1 LALAR
6 APLTQALDAL
16 HGALGGL
23 RRRAAAVLTVLSPRD
38 RARAESLVRASGL
51 FVAVAATLFAAS
63 MLAIKSAWL
72 AGGIMVLWPGD
83 ALILAMMLAPGV
95 RRPWLIYAAG
105 LTGVLAAF
113 CYEDRQMVLGFSR
126 VGMMACAMP
135 LVYLLARRAIGARRI
150 AEAPVLLRFLAVCAL
165 VSAPTAYLRTLL
177 VQVVWHFPTTIPLTI
192 STIGGTLA
200 GYGVITPLILMLARR
215 EKRKALTWRQ
225 RTVHWGLLAA
235 YVLGATVALVET
247 DIPILFAAPL
257 ALVVLAHLLEFAEVA
272 LLILAT
278 CLIAVVSSLYGLGPL
293 AHIPGDM
300 KAKISMVQGFMI
312 VITAATLPMSAIM
325 RDKGLLK
332 LALEDALAQ
341 AKAGS
346 EAKSTFL
353 ATISHEIRTP
363 LNGVLGMAQAILMDE
378 LSPAQRKRV
387 QVVRGSGETLL
398 SLLNDILDLSKIEA
412 GKLTLES
419 IEFDLQKL
427 VDSVVRHAEAG
438 ATNRGL
444 TLTGEAGAAAGVY
457 LGDPNR
463 IRQILNNLV
472 SNAIKFTETGG
483 VSVTATYDAEHGVD
497 IAVRDT
503 GIGIPADKIGALF
516 EKFRQVDASTTR
528 RFGGTG
534 LGLSICRELSE
545 AMGGDVTIDSVEG
558 EGTTFTAHLPLER
571 LRDADVP
578 EAVSNEPAARPSFAL
593 RVLAADDNDTNQLVI
608 RTLLNAAGVEPTVV
622 SNGLEA
628 FETWRDGEWDLILM
642 DVQMPVMDG
651 PTAVGHIRALEA
663 KEGRPRALIYALTA
677 NAMDHQVQSY
687 LDAGMDGHIAKPV
700 QVGLLF
706 GLLAQVQEG
715 IDRSNAESQAA

>member
-1 LALAR
+1 MVP
-6 APLTQALDAL
+6 APTPQSQALDAL
-16 HGALGGL
+16 HRVLDGL
-23 RRRAAAVLTVLSPRD
+23 RRRAAAVLTVLPPAH
-38 RARAESLVRASGL
+38 RARAESLIRSSGL
-51 FVAVAATLFAAS
+51 FGLVAAMLFAAS
-63 MLAIKSAWL
+63 MLAIKSTWM
-72 AGGIMVLWPGD
+72 AGGIMVLWPAD

-105 LTGVLAAF
+105 LAGVLAAF
-113 CYEDRQMVLGFSR
+113 CYEDRLMVMAFSR
-126 VGMMACAMP
+126 VGLMACAMP
-135 LVYLLARRAIGARRI
+135 LVYLLTRRTIGARRI
-150 AEAPVLLRFLAVCAL
+150 AEAPVLLRFLVVCAL
-165 VSAPTAYLRTLL
+165 VSAPTAYLRSLL
-177 VQVVWHFPTTIPLTI
+177 LHVVWHFPTVPLTI
-192 STIGGTLA
+192 STFGATLA

-215 EKRKALTWRQ
+215 EKPAARSWRT
-225 RTVHWGLLAA
+225 RILHWGLVVA
-235 YVLGATVALVET
+235 YLVSATVALVET
-247 DIPILFAAPL
+247 DIPILFTIPL
-257 ALVVLAHLLEFAEVA
+257 ALIMIAHLVEFAEVA
-272 LLILAT
+272 ILILAT
-278 CLIAVVSSLYGLGPL
+278 CLIAVLSSLHGLGPL
-293 AHIPGDM
+293 VHIPGDI
-300 KAKISMVQGFMI
+300 KDKIYMVQGFMI

-325 RDKGLLK
+325 RDQGLLK
-332 LALEDALAQ
+332 RALQDALAE

-483 VSVTATYDAEHGVD
+483 VSVTATYDAEHGIR

-545 AMGGDVTIDSVEG
+545 AMGGDVTIDSIEG
-558 EGTTFTAHLPLER
+558 EGTTFTAQLPLER

-578 EAVSNEPAARPSFAL
+578 EAVSNEPEARPSFAL

-608 RTLLNAAGVEPTVV
+608 KTLLNAAGVEPTVV